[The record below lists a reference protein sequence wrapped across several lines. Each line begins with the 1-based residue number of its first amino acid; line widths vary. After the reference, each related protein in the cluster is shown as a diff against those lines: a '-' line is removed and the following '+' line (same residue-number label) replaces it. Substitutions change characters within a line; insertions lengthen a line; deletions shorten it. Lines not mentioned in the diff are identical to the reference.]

1 MKYDVIIFDGK
12 NTAHKAYHV
21 NKHLSVNIDGEVIHT
36 GMMYGFLAMMS
47 KIYSMY
53 AKNNARVYV
62 AWDSIDSAESNREL
76 NSHYKEN
83 RKPQNEQELLD
94 KINFDKLINNTIGL
108 LSTLNIMQFRKSR
121 VEADDIIA
129 TMATKLSSKGL
140 NVLIITEDKDYRQLI
155 SDNVHLY
162 GITQQLIWDINV
174 FQDKTGLFKP
184 SHFVDYLAI
193 CGDAIDGFSGVSG
206 FGDAK
211 AMQLLTDENFVA
223 YDSISQYILEHP
235 EDISLVDSWSDNI
248 KKKFNDG
255 LQELDECYKLAK
267 LDTDI
272 RTVELIVKKSYP
284 TIQTFDIMTQ
294 TFKMKSLM
302 QYHHVFE
309 RIFYATHY
317 WRNH

>member
-21 NKHLSVNIDGEVIHT
+21 NKHLSINIDGEEIHT
-36 GMMYGFLAMMS
+36 GMMYGFLSMMS
-47 KIYSMY
+47 KIYSMF
-53 AKNNARVYV
+53 AKQNTRVYV

-83 RKPQNEQELLD
+83 RKPQTQQELLD

-129 TMATKLSSKGL
+129 TIATKLSEKGKSI
-140 NVLIITEDKDYRQLI
+140 LIVTEDKDYRQLI
-155 SDNVHLY
+155 SDKVHLY
-162 GITQQLIWDINV
+162 GITQKLVWDMDT
-174 FQDKTGLFKP
+174 FQTKTGLFKP

-193 CGDAIDGFSGVSG
+193 CGDTIDGFSGVSG

-223 YDSISQYILEHP
+223 YDSITEYILENP
-235 EDISLVDSWSDNI
+235 DDISLVDAWSENI
-248 KKKFNDG
+248 KKKFNEG
-255 LQELDECYKLAK
+255 LNELDECYKLAK

-272 RTVELIVKKSYP
+272 KSVEIIVKKHYP
-284 TIQTFDIMTQ
+284 TIQTFDIMIQ
-294 TFKMKSLM
+294 TYNMRSLL
-302 QYHHVFE
+302 QSHNIFE
-309 RIFYATHY
+309 RIFYATQY